1 MLDAI
6 PSNISVLNQA
16 GTIVSVNKRWRDF
29 ATENGLELSNFGL
42 GCNYFDYIKC
52 DLSEA
57 ESEVR
62 EIIQGMRSV
71 LEGQVDVFEHE
82 YPCHNRE
89 TKQWFLMTVSCFEV
103 DGKRQ
108 VLVAHQNITDRKQSE
123 LLAQSREQK
132 LRSIYDSSSD
142 AIILLSE
149 NRIIDCNAKAMQM
162 FGIKSFEEFQEIQVA
177 DLSPKFQPDGTESQI
192 RARNNFRRAYEIGE
206 ARFEWVHRSLNG
218 DLFPAEVLL
227 TCFVYQGEKVL
238 QATVRDITHRK
249 EYDEALRRSREDLNT
264 AQRIAHV
271 GSWYW
276 DLESDHIAWSDQLF
290 EMYGCDPKW
299 PPPQFWEQQSLFA
312 TDSFQRMNIAIE
324 STLQNGLP
332 FELELEMTAHESG
345 AKWIWF
351 CGEVVRDSTG
361 LRVGMRG
368 IAQDITDRKKAEE
381 ARNEALGRLE
391 KLSSRLPGAVYQFRL
406 RPDGTSC
413 FPYASERMR
422 DIHGFG
428 PEDVCDDATKAMAM
442 HHPDDS
448 ADLMESILQSAQ
460 DLSPLTREFRLLMPD
475 GSVRWLS
482 ANSIPEREADGSVLF
497 HGYIADVTERIQAQ
511 QSLVAAHAAAHAA
524 NRAKSE
530 FLANMSHEIRTPMT
544 AILGY
549 ADILAEE
556 AKNSLTAA
564 ARAECIDTIKRNGEH
579 LLSIINDILDIS
591 KIEAAKLTTEEIE
604 VSPFEIL
611 QDVIELMKVKAQAK
625 GLYLQT
631 KIESPIPATIR
642 TDPTRLRQI
651 LVNLVGNAIKFTELG
666 GVTISVRLD
675 ISSTPRICFDVID
688 TGIGISEQSI
698 SRLFQ
703 SFEQADASTTRKFGG
718 TGLGLRISKRLAEI
732 LGGDILV
739 SSKPGEGSVFST
751 SISTGDLDGIALV
764 REPSARA
771 SIRLEQT
778 NGHQLGSRSN
788 ASMLAG
794 LRILLAE
801 DGPDNQRL
809 ISFHLTKAGAI
820 VEIADNG
827 KIAVEKL
834 SVGGD
839 VEGELYSPPPFDLVL
854 MDMQMPEMDGYE
866 ATENLR
872 KQGCRLPILAL
883 TAHAMDIDLDKCL
896 ESGCDHRL
904 TKPIDKSALLN
915 ACLEWGKKTGWN
927 SDFAPLPSIEPLS
940 QSLLIPSGTSARP

>member
-6 PSNISVLNQA
+6 PSNILVLDQA
-16 GTIVSVNKRWRDF
+16 GTIVCVNKRWRDF
-29 ATENGLELSNFGL
+29 ATGNGLELSNFGL
-42 GCNYFDYIKC
+42 GCNYIDYLKC
-52 DLSEA
+52 DLRDE
-57 ESEVR
+57 ESEVSK
-62 EIIQGMRSV
+62 IIQGMRGV
-71 LEGQVDVFEHE
+71 LDGLTDVFEHE
-82 YPCHNRE
+82 YPRHNSE

-123 LLAQSREQK
+123 LLAQSKEQK

-142 AIILLSE
+142 AIILMSE
-149 NRIIDCNAKAMQM
+149 NTIIDCNAKAMQM
-162 FGIKSFEEFQEIQVA
+162 FGFRSFEEFQKILVA
-177 DLSPKFQPDGTESQI
+177 DLSPRLQPDGSESQL
-192 RARNNFRRAYEIGE
+192 RARNNFRRAYETGE

-227 TCFVYQGEKVL
+227 TCFEYQGEKVL

-299 PPPQFWEQQSLFA
+299 PPPQFWEQKSLFA
-312 TDSFQRMNIAIE
+312 PDSFQRMNIAIE

-361 LRVGMRG
+361 MRVGMRG
-368 IAQDITDRKKAEE
+368 IAQDITERKKADA
-381 ARNEALGRLE
+381 ARDEALGRLE

-422 DIHGFG
+422 EIHGFG
-428 PEDVCDDATKAMAM
+428 PEDVCDDGAIAFDM

-448 ADLMESILQSAQ
+448 ADLMASVLQSAEN
-460 DLSPLTREFRLLMPD
+460 LSPWTREFRLLLPD

-482 ANSIPEREADGSVLF
+482 GNSIPEREADGSVLF

-556 AKNSLTAA
+556 EKNELSTTE
-564 ARAECIDTIKRNGEH
+564 RAECIDTIKRNGEH

-591 KIEAAKLTTEEIE
+591 KIEAAKLTTEEID
-604 VSPFEIL
+604 VSPFEVM
-611 QDVIELMKVKAQAK
+611 QDVIELMKVKAKAK
-625 GLYLQT
+625 GLYLKT
-631 KIESPIPATIR
+631 VVETSIPATIR

-666 GVTISVRLD
+666 GVTISVHLD
-675 ISSTPRICFDVID
+675 TSSTPRICFDVID
-688 TGIGISEQSI
+688 TGIGISEQSS

-732 LGGDILV
+732 LGGDIQV
-739 SSKPGEGSVFST
+739 SSRPGIGSVFST
-751 SISTGDLDGIALV
+751 SIATGCLDGISLIQ
-764 REPSARA
+764 EPSARGT
-771 SIRLEQT
+771 IQQEQLT
-778 NGHQLGSRSN
+778 GPQSATRSN
-788 ASMLAG
+788 ATFLNG

-820 VEIADNG
+820 VEVADNG

-834 SVGGD
+834 SVNGD
-839 VEGELYSPPPFDLVL
+839 IEGELCSPPPFDIVL

-866 ATENLR
+866 AATYLR
-872 KQGCRLPILAL
+872 NKGCRMPILAL

-896 ESGCDHRL
+896 ESGCDQRL
-904 TKPIDKSALLN
+904 TKPIDKSTLME
-915 ACLEWGKKTGWN
+915 ACQEWGKKTGWN
-927 SDFAPLPSIEPLS
+927 SHFAPLPSAEQIS
-940 QSLLIPSGTSARP
+940 QLFPVTRT